1 MVDGPAALA
10 LLCLMGERGQVIREG
25 AAAQR
30 IQIDLH
36 LKFSLIVK
44 YSVSKGHSSMSK
56 GGGKN

>member
-1 MVDGPAALA
+1 
-10 LLCLMGERGQVIREG
+10 MGEGGQVIREG

-44 YSVSKGHSSMSK
+44 YSLFPKGHSSMSK